1 MQGCGNLKGM
11 FLNALFSVI
20 IINRIQYLVNIGFKK
35 DLSVSHYDIEIIWA
49 ADVKDYEFSEKFSH
63 TLNGQICLT

>member
-1 MQGCGNLKGM
+1 MQGCGNLRYVFKCIVQRY
-11 FLNALFSVI
+11 F
-20 IINRIQYLVNIGFKK
+20 IINRIQYSVNIGFKK